1 MAGDT
6 VQQVK
11 DRLSIVDVVSQY
23 VKLDRAGST
32 LRARCPFH
40 SEKTPSFFVSAERGT
55 FHCFG
60 CGEGGDIFTFIE
72 KIEGLDFKGALKV
85 LADKAGVEIVYSS
98 GSKEKKDDRE
108 RLFELMETATIYYTG
123 KLSEESKKYLTDR
136 GLHEHTI
143 KEFRL
148 GFAGSGWTEAS
159 DFLKNKGF
167 SDKEIIDAGVGKR
180 GDRGTLDKFRNRIMF
195 PISD

>member
-1 MAGDT
+1 MASDT

-23 VKLDRAGST
+23 VKLDSAGST

-40 SEKTPSFFVSAERGT
+40 SEETPSFMCLPNAAPSTASAAAKAAT
-55 FHCFG
+55 FLHSC
-60 CGEGGDIFTFIE
+60 E

-85 LADKAGVEIVYSS
+85 LADKAGVEIATAPAA
-98 GSKEKKDDRE
+98 KEKKDDRE
-108 RLFELMETATIYYTG
+108 RLFELMETATIYYQG
-123 KLSEESKKYLTDR
+123 KLSEEAKKYLHGW

-148 GFAGSGWTEAS
+148 GFAGAGWTEAS
-159 DFLKNKGF
+159 DFLKKKGF
-167 SDKEIIDAGVGKR
+167 SEKR
-180 GDRGTLDKFRNRIMF
+180 
-195 PISD
+195 